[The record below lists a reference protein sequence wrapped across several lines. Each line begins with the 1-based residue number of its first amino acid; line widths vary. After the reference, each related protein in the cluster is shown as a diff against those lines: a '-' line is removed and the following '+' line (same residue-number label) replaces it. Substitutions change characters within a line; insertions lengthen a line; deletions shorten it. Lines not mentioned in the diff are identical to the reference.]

1 MLGAPQKKG
10 PKPSGFGPNPPKE
23 EGGGDNLAELL
34 SDLRSLMG
42 QGQLNQFLRVFP
54 YKSS

>member
-34 SDLRSLMG
+34 SDLRSLFG
-42 QGQLNQFLRVFP
+42 QGQLDQFLRVFP

>member
-1 MLGAPQKKG
+1 MLGASQKKG

-34 SDLRSLMG
+34 SDLRSLFG
-42 QGQLNQFLRVFP
+42 QSQLDQFLRVFP

>member
-42 QGQLNQFLRVFP
+42 QGQLDQFLRVFP